1 MTNYAIENRI
11 IVGEP
16 SFPLYRF
23 YNDKIV
29 KDSLNGI
36 FSVDPIGNELRVD
49 TFSVVIR
56 YDPDAVTLYA
66 PEGNDGYL
74 DSNDALYTLNNVAGR
89 DYMMELPYGTPVYW
103 FAENERLAK
112 GYLQKVE
119 RLTKYSWKL
128 TMISGVGLLSDSYHV
143 GGIYEG
149 ETFGEIVSDVI
160 GTVFPFSVSQDL
172 ALMPVFGWLPYDT
185 RRNNLHRLLI
195 AYGASLLRTD
205 ETVDY
210 VIGWLEMPDDAA
222 VIPDS
227 RIAINGKTEYELP
240 ATGVEVTEHTFAQT
254 PEDETVQL
262 IDTTVN
268 ATGGEQFVVFS
279 EPCYGFQKTGSL
291 SIVESGVNYAIV
303 TGLGVLTGKKYT
315 HNTNLVSMS
324 TGAATTPRIKR
335 ITDNCIISAV
345 NVQNVASRLLAYFSS
360 AKTVRSKLIL
370 QGEQAGTPYAFNDSF
385 GDPTLGYLQ
394 QVQLGISSVKAATCD
409 FVEGYRPT
417 NRGIYS
423 HSLVLTGSGSWTP
436 PEGVTDIQIV
446 MIGGGQGGR
455 SGSRGE
461 YGWGRD
467 DGGYHPVGTGYGG
480 EGGEGGQAGKSHTVR
495 ITDASGAYAY
505 SCGTGGASD
514 SDGGDTTFGEY
525 SSADGEVAPRGVTDV
540 ITGHVYALKGETGVR
555 GGSGASSGSY
565 RPIVVYKGG
574 AWIAGE
580 QGASYVQIPASSG
593 YGIDGGTGGGAAVG
607 SAGGDGYSYGIQ
619 DTPVRYIGGNGGHG
633 ATPIDGEDA
642 TIYGN
647 GGNGGHGGGGGGRG
661 GVAHMSIT
669 AYNVNGYGGEPGNGS
684 QGGRGGDGCV
694 IVYY

>member
-172 ALMPVFGWLPYDT
+172 ALRPVFGWLPYDT

-222 VIPDS
+222 IIPDS

-254 PEDETVQL
+254 EEDETVQL

-291 SIVESGVNYAIV
+291 VILESGVNYAIV

-360 AKTVRSKLIL
+360 AKTVRSRLIL

-394 QVQLGISSVKAATCD
+394 QIQLGISSVKAATCD

-423 HSLVLTGSGSWTP
+423 HSIVLTGSGSWTP

-446 MIGGGQGGR
+446 LIGGGQGGR
-455 SGSRGE
+455 SGGDGSRG
-461 YGWGRD
+461 GA
-467 DGGYHPVGTGYGG
+467 GGAGG
-480 EGGEGGQAGKSHTVR
+480 DGGQAGKSLTIR
-495 ITDASGAYAY
+495 ITDAQGAYAY

-514 SDGGDTTFGEY
+514 SDGTATTFGSY
-525 SSADGEVAPRGVTDV
+525 SSADGAIAPRGVTDV
-540 ITGHVYALKGETGVR
+540 ITGLAYALSGDRGTDGAAG
-555 GGSGASSGSY
+555 GGSIFYPPNWYSGGQ
-565 RPIVVYKGG
+565 KGHDQTRNDG
-574 AWIAGE
+574 LTT
-580 QGASYVQIPASSG
+580 YTM
-593 YGIDGGTGGGAAVG
+593 YGGTGGGAAVG
-607 SAGGDGYSYGIQ
+607 GNGQDGGNGYFTFVEGAWIHHGGA
-619 DTPVRYIGGNGGHG
+619 GGNGGN
-633 ATPIDGEDA
+633 ATINGEDA
-642 TIYGN
+642 TVYGN
-647 GGNGGHGGGGGGRG
+647 GGNGGHGGGAGGKG
-661 GVAHMSIT
+661 GDVQPRRFSGD
-669 AYNVNGYGGEPGNGS
+669 YPGNPGFGGQGS